1 MTPPPARPQLW
12 ACVCVVGLLAAAV
25 APHSF
30 LFEPTDWETVYI
42 PAAERYE
49 RGEDI
54 YDDTFVYPPF
64 MVLFAW
70 PAAHLPEAGVRIH
83 LWLSCTA
90 GAALLVCGAWWL
102 AGGRFSFA
110 SRPREWVI
118 AGVGLTAFLGYVFEV
133 MVNRQTDLFVGGLAT
148 FGAWLVFRGKEWP
161 GGALIGL
168 AAAAKCTPL
177 LFAPYLFLAGRWRA
191 GVAVLLVTAIATV
204 LPDLLVRPPT
214 NRPRAGEWAER
225 YLLPLGKQTDT
236 PRHQYAAEW
245 SNHSLTGLALRVS
258 SYDLL
263 ECVPDIRT
271 AVKENHPSPTVVKV
285 AAGVIGLGFL
295 GVAAWR
301 FWGRYDAAGV
311 GATLCLML
319 LLSPMSSK
327 PHFCVLAL
335 PAWAVA
341 RAGIERKRWDLI
353 GLATLAG
360 VCTLLS
366 AKDLSGGVVSTTA
379 MWWGVIPFGAAAL
392 FAGCLLIPRTPTHPQ
407 IAPVE
412 GSAHVVPTQPV

>member
-1 MTPPPARPQLW
+1 MSTPVAKSQFW
-12 ACVCVVGLLAAAV
+12 ACLSVVGLLAAAV

-30 LFEPTDWETVYI
+30 LFGATDWETVYL
-42 PAAERYE
+42 PAADRYE

-64 MVLFAW
+64 MVLIAW
-70 PAAHLPEAGVRIH
+70 PAAHLPEPWVRIH

-102 AGGRFSFA
+102 TGGRFSFA
-110 SRPREWVI
+110 NRPREWGI
-118 AGVGLTAFLGYVFEV
+118 AAVGLTAYLGYVFEV

-148 FGAWLVFRGKEWP
+148 IGAWLIVRRKEWA

-191 GVAVLLVTAIATV
+191 GVAALLATV
-204 LPDLLVRPPT
+204 VATLLPDLFVRPPT
-214 NRPRAGEWAER
+214 NRLRAIDWAER
-225 YLLPLGKQTDT
+225 YLLPLGKPSDM

-245 SNHSLTGLALRVS
+245 SNHSLTGWAIRVS

-263 ECVPDIRT
+263 ERVPDIRT
-271 AVKENHPSPTVVKV
+271 RVKPDHPSPTAVKL
-285 AAGVIGLGFL
+285 AAGVVGLGLL
-295 GVAAWR
+295 GLAAWR

-311 GATLCLML
+311 GATFCLML

-327 PHFCVLAL
+327 PHFCVLAV
-335 PAWAVA
+335 PAWAVI

-353 GLATLAG
+353 VLVGVAG

-366 AKDLSGGVVSTTA
+366 AKDLSGGVISTTA
-379 MWWGVIPFGAAAL
+379 MWWGVNPLGAAAL
-392 FAGCLLIPRTPTHPQ
+392 LAGCLLLPRKPLDTT
-407 IAPVE
+407 APAE
-412 GSAHVVPTQPV
+412 GAAHVVPAQPV